1 MLESTERDI
10 VVRTLRD
17 NIFAVANAGASLQ
30 FAIGTDLAAQV
41 PDASSTQLR
50 TEAAVTFCE
59 RQPWR
64 SQGEHPLIDLISLV
78 RNLEPSIP
86 KIILRL
92 KAIPLPPDPLQA
104 EVLDNGTLFLGRDAL
119 RVLVPNLWTPAGRCV
134 LRINGG
140 CKTGKSHSFR
150 FLQFL
155 MLQNKPIIPVRVEKP
170 GPTIGAFEVAETLLM
185 RMGCSTENP
194 PKVANETPLRAG
206 QLLADWVLN
215 LGLRSKAPNWWFVLD
230 NFDDDALPDDTKEFV
245 RQMALQIS
253 NGIGRSTMRLILINY
268 KAKLPRELKRLEAEE
283 SLPYD
288 RQQWLQLVRSY
299 YERLAASFPPEK
311 KQLAMDARDQAI
323 LELEG
328 LPDEKFLEGLSD
340 ALEDDTDALKA

>member
-1 MLESTERDI
+1 MLESTERDV
-10 VVRTLRD
+10 VVRVLRD
-17 NIFAVANAGASLQ
+17 NIFAVANGGATVQ
-30 FAIGTDLAAQV
+30 AAIGTDLAAQI
-41 PDASSTQLR
+41 PDAPSAQLR
-50 TEAAVTFCE
+50 TEAAVAFCE

-64 SQGEHPLIDLISLV
+64 GQGEHPLIDLINRV
-78 RNLEPSIP
+78 RSLEPSIP

-104 EVLDNGTLFLGRDAL
+104 EVLDNGTLFLGRDSL
-119 RVLVPNLWTPAGRCV
+119 RTLVQNLWAPAGRCV

-170 GPTIGAFEVAETLLM
+170 GPTIGAFEVAETLLK
-185 RMGCSTENP
+185 RMGCSTDNP
-194 PKVANETPLRAG
+194 PKVLNETPLRAG

-215 LGLRSKAPNWWFVLD
+215 LGLRTKPSNWWFVLD
-230 NFDDDALPDDTKEFV
+230 NFDDEALPDDTKEFV
-245 RQMALQIS
+245 RQMGLQIA
-253 NGIGRSTMRLILINY
+253 NGVGRSSMRLILINY
-268 KAKLPRELKRLEAEE
+268 KAPLPRELKRLQAEE

-288 RQQWLQLVRSY
+288 RQQWLQLVRLY
-299 YERLAASFPPEK
+299 YDRLAAPFAPEK
-311 KQLAMDARDQAI
+311 QQLARDARDQTI
-323 LELEG
+323 LELQG

-340 ALEDDTDALKA
+340 AVEDDTDALTA